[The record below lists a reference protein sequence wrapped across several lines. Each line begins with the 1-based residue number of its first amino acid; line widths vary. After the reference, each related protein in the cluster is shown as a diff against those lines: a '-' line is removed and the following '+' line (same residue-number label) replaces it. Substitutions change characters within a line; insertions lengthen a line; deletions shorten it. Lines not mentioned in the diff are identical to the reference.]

1 MNDPDSLTGLLI
13 KLDNS
18 KSCILKDG
26 SLQCMRSLKNTVCLE
41 RAVGV
46 RTSQSVDLT
55 AEQLSD
61 YEITSES
68 RMNDLCLQTI
78 DGLYRVGDVIS
89 LGKTINFRRT
99 PGGFR
104 IATVPSGTQVMIVGF
119 EAREYASG
127 DRYYRFQYEGEF
139 GYIYAGDES
148 DYADWASVVE
158 EQSAP
163 EIEFVAKAGQKI
175 KVTAPWGINLR
186 SKISGDLI
194 ERVPNGEEL
203 EVLKVEIQR
212 ESLNAYY
219 QVRHNGN
226 VGYIY
231 GGQSSPEV
239 TYRNWAV
246 VVEAQSA
253 AQYTLKDNLY
263 YRYLLDCAGF
273 DCDVKNVRLLSSRL
287 QPSADKVVVLDEQG
301 DWRRVELESSGR
313 RGWIRY
319 SDLERVQ

>member
-1 MNDPDSLTGLLI
+1 M
-13 KLDNS
+13 
-18 KSCILKDG
+18 
-26 SLQCMRSLKNTVCLE
+26 
-41 RAVGV
+41 
-46 RTSQSVDLT
+46 
-55 AEQLSD
+55 
-61 YEITSES
+61 
-68 RMNDLCLQTI
+68 
-78 DGLYRVGDVIS
+78 
-89 LGKTINFRRT
+89 
-99 PGGFR
+99 
-104 IATVPSGTQVMIVGF
+104 
-119 EAREYASG
+119 
-127 DRYYRFQYEGEF
+127 
-139 GYIYAGDES
+139 
-148 DYADWASVVE
+148 
-158 EQSAP
+158 
-163 EIEFVAKAGQKI
+163 
-175 KVTAPWGINLR
+175 
-186 SKISGDLI
+186 I

-226 VGYIY
+226 IGYIY

-246 VVEAQSA
+246 VAEAQPA